1 MKVLE
6 AKVQNNICQIM
17 KRSIITMMA
26 AFGFVAMAQAEP
38 VVLDE
43 AMATGFVPSAT
54 SSVSMDCYNFNEP
67 IGAPRKFGPR
77 KKVLPPQPRPE
88 ARPVPPPPAPPEP
101 PRPPKKKRPAPQ
113 PPVPQQAPHFER
125 R

>member
-1 MKVLE
+1 MKVLK
-6 AKVQNNICQIM
+6 ARVQNNICQIM

-26 AFGFVAMAQAEP
+26 AFGFVAVAQAEP

-54 SSVSMDCYNFNEP
+54 SSAGIDCYSINEP
-67 IGAPRKFGPR
+67 VGAPRKFGPR
-77 KKVLPPQPRPE
+77 KKVQPPQPRPE
-88 ARPVPPPPAPPEP
+88 ARPVPPPPAPEP
-101 PRPPKKKRPAPQ
+101 PRPQKKKRPAPQ
-113 PPVPQQAPHFER
+113 PPVPQER